1 MLGHYLIL
9 CDSVLAAARDVV
21 PRTGDTPARCCPL
34 EGLDGAD
41 AQATA
46 ERNAAVADLR
56 EIENRLHDV
65 LAIDVRTIPDE
76 R

>member
-1 MLGHYLIL
+1 MYAIALTAEQAALLVEIL
-9 CDSVLAAARDVV
+9 SQ
-21 PRTGDTPARCCPL
+21 
-34 EGLDGAD
+34 AD

-65 LAIDVRTIPDE
+65 LAIDVRTIPNE

>member
-1 MLGHYLIL
+1 MYAIALTAEQAALLLEIL
-9 CDSVLAAARDVV
+9 SEPIATV
-21 PRTGDTPARCCPL
+21 
-34 EGLDGAD
+34 
-41 AQATA
+41 TA

-65 LAIDVRTIPDE
+65 LAIDVRTIPNE